1 VTFLLF
7 QVAQESGLRIDP
19 AWVITSLLAVVS
31 TLTGTIAF
39 LYRGQI
45 AALRERI
52 AWLEVEGQRKDAR
65 ADRLISMVGRTADGL
80 DRTVSLAEK
89 DRGSRR

>member
-1 VTFLLF
+1 MLLVLL
-7 QVAQESGLRIDP
+7 QVSADGLRIDP
-19 AWVITSLLAVVS
+19 AWLIATLLGLAS

-52 AWLEVEGQRKDAR
+52 AWLEEEGKRKDER
-65 ADRLISMVGRTADGL
+65 TDRLINQIGRAADGL
-80 DRTVSLAEK
+80 DRTVSLVE
-89 DRGSRR
+89 RERTRR

>member
-1 VTFLLF
+1 MLLFLL
-7 QVAQESGLRIDP
+7 QVSADGLRIDP
-19 AWVITSLLAVVS
+19 AWLIATLLGLAS

-52 AWLEVEGQRKDAR
+52 AWLEEEGKRKDER
-65 ADRLISMVGRTADGL
+65 TDRLINQIGRAADGL
-80 DRTVSLAEK
+80 DRTVSLVE
-89 DRGSRR
+89 RERTRR